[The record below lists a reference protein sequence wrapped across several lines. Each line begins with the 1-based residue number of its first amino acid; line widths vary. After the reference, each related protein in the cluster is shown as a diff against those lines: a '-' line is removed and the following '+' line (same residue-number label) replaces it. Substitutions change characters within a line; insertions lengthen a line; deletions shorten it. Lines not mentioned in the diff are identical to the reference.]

1 MKLTFKNYK
10 NIEYFILGLTIFL
23 LIYAAITLFIQT
35 KFSWLFNADYLGSA
49 E

>member
-10 NIEYFILGLTIFL
+10 NIEYIILGLTIFL

-35 KFSWLFNADYLGSA
+35 GLSWLFDADYLDKP
-49 E
+49 